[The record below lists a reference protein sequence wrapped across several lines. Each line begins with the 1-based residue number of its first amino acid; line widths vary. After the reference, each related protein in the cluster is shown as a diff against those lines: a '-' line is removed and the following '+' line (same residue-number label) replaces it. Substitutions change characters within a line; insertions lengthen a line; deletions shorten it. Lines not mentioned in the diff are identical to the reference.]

1 MTYTETIKTYIEDIT
16 ETLRSVVIRYK
27 EGSTDLNSAKTYFWC
42 VVDAYRSF
50 SEFYTMP
57 DDAQAL
63 FVEFGGALGVDE
75 LYITEEIR
83 SFKA

>member
-27 EGSTDLNSAKTYFWC
+27 EGRTDLNSAKTYFWC

-50 SEFYTMP
+50 RECYTMP

-63 FVEFGGALGVDE
+63 FVEFGKALCIDD
-75 LYITEEIR
+75 LYITEKIR